1 MSVYDINASEL
12 TELYSMSDN
21 VTVAYDLDG
30 KPVFEPYI
38 DDRLLIFEDNFT
50 SINPDAWTA
59 EVGAMRGLPYFR
71 ENNISIENGK
81 LVITI
86 KKENHVD
93 KEWTSGSLITRGKK
107 SWMYGRLEAKIKTD
121 IIAEFNKAFWFLGN
135 TIAETFWNDDGTRDY
150 KPQRAGIEH
159 NTGWSECGEIDV
171 LETQSNVQ
179 RPTCNL
185 WNATGQSIGGGTFP
199 TNIDTTEWHIYAME
213 WTPEYISMSIDKTE
227 YKRWT
232 FSDYSYDVI
241 KAYKTEPQS
250 ILFGI
255 GINEWILPQ
264 NPHTEGHMWVDWV
277 RVYAE
282 EGVTAPIIEQSI
294 SIQSTMRL
302 KRGYVAYTAPV
313 ILPLNTSDRS
323 VIWSS
328 DNTAIVRCENGF
340 IYGIAL
346 GETDIHVTSKNG
358 LTATC
363 HVTVIN
369 PDDPVI
375 LT

>member
-1 MSVYDINASEL
+1 MAVYNIDGVEL
-12 TELYSMSDN
+12 FDLHSLSDN
-21 VTVAYDLDG
+21 ISMAYDVNG
-30 KPVFEPYI
+30 NPVFDPYLEN
-38 DDRLLIFEDNFT
+38 RLLIFEDNFT
-50 SINPDAWTA
+50 SINSDAWTA
-59 EVGAMRGLPYFR
+59 EAGPMRGLPFFR
-71 ENNISIENGK
+71 TNNISVENGK

-86 KKENHVD
+86 KKENHAE

-107 SWMYGRLEAKIKTD
+107 SWMYGRFEAKIKTD
-121 IIAEFNKAFWFLGN
+121 VIPEFNKAFWFLGN
-135 TIAETFWNDDGTRDY
+135 TIGETFWNDDGTRDF
-150 KPQRAGIEH
+150 KQQRAGIQN

-171 LETQSNVQ
+171 LETQSNVYK
-179 RPTCNL
+179 PTCNL
-185 WNATGQSIGGGTFP
+185 WNASGSSLGGGTFP
-199 TNIDTTEWHIYAME
+199 TNIDTTEWHVYAME
-213 WTPEYISMSIDKTE
+213 WTPTYIAMYIDNTE

-232 FSDYSYDVI
+232 FLDFAADAV

-264 NPHTEGHMWVDWV
+264 NPHTEGKMWIDWV

-282 EGVTAPIIEQSI
+282 AGVTAPIVEQSI

-302 KRGYVAYTAPV
+302 KKGYVTYTAPE

-323 VIWSS
+323 VTWSS
-328 DNTAIVRCENGF
+328 DNTSIARCENGF

-369 PDDPVI
+369 PDDPVE

>member
-1 MSVYDINASEL
+1 MAVYNINGVELLDLYSLSDNINMAYDISGN
-12 TELYSMSDN
+12 
-21 VTVAYDLDG
+21 
-30 KPVFEPYI
+30 PVFDPYL
-38 DDRLLIFEDNFT
+38 DNRLLIFEDNFT

-59 EVGAMRGLPYFR
+59 EVGAMRGLPFFR

-86 KKENHVD
+86 KKENHVN

-107 SWMYGRLEAKIKTD
+107 SWMYGRFEAKIKTD
-121 IIAEFNKAFWFLGN
+121 VIAEFNKAFWFLGN

-150 KPQRAGIEH
+150 KPQRTGIEH

-185 WNATGQSIGGGTFP
+185 WNATGQSISGGTFP

-213 WTPEYISMSIDKTE
+213 WTPDYIAMLIDNVE

-264 NPHTEGHMWVDWV
+264 NPRTEGHMWVDWV

-282 EGVTAPIIEQSI
+282 EDVTAPIIEQSI
-294 SIQSTMRL
+294 SIQSTMQL
-302 KRGYVAYTAPV
+302 KQGYVAYTAPE

-323 VIWSS
+323 ITWSSS
-328 DNTAIVRCENGF
+328 DNSIVRCENGF
-340 IYGIAL
+340 IYGVAL
-346 GETDIHVTSKNG
+346 GDAYVTVTSKHG
-358 LTATC
+358 LTSTC
-363 HVTVIN
+363 HVTVVAPN
-369 PDDPVI
+369 
-375 LT
+375 